1 MCLYLSLKVVWSQN
15 IGRMIRP
22 ELINDPSTP
31 TPPLISLAWVSSTCQ
46 LHILWALQSQ
56 GGRRSREVGGG
67 EEKKGGICDI
77 YGLQGGTLFSLKH
90 YAAWHSWSIQETVP
104 VQDCHNYI
112 HCIKQTKN
120 CVKQQTIQ
128 SRKLLHTQQN
138 CGCISAIFYSEIKFY
153 SCLNLQI
160 YNINMYVERGTLTRM

>member
-15 IGRMIRP
+15 IARMIRP

-46 LHILWALQSQ
+46 LHFLWALQSQ
-56 GGRRSREVGGG
+56 GGRRSKEVGGG

-112 HCIKQTKN
+112 QRCFSQVIHI
-120 CVKQQTIQ
+120 I
-128 SRKLLHTQQN
+128 SRISWQLLLHQTNKKQCEAANNPEQKTPAHTTELWMYF
-138 CGCISAIFYSEIKFY
+138 CHFLYR
-153 SCLNLQI
+153 NLI
-160 YNINMYVERGTLTRM
+160 L